1 MSNDYDEM
9 REIQRVRQAEIAA
22 WRTAQ
27 GLDEARELEVQSVNR
42 VTNPEAIQVTPSLSE
57 PIEEED
63 TDAQVSTPAVE
74 VTPDY
79 GVGIKSSA
87 PKSRTT
93 KPAKIERVGSD
104 GKPPT
109 SS

>member
-27 GLDEARELEVQSVNR
+27 GLDEARELESHSVSR
-42 VTNPEAIQVTPSLSE
+42 ATNPEIKSVLPSLTE
-57 PIEEED
+57 PIEDED
-63 TDAQVSTPAVE
+63 NAAEVSTPAVE

-79 GVGIKSSA
+79 GVGTKSSA
-87 PKSRTT
+87 PKPKA
-93 KPAKIERVGSD
+93 KPAKPVS
-104 GKPPT
+104 
-109 SS
+109 